1 MTDPIADLLT
11 RIRNAAAKRHE
22 KVTVPASTIKVA
34 ILDILQKRHF
44 IKTWQFID
52 ASTAPSTRKP
62 VQKDIEIGL
71 RYLQNSAPAIRNLKR
86 VSASGCRIY
95 HKADRIRPVLGGR
108 GVAIYSTSK
117 GVVSGEQ
124 ARKLNL
130 GGELLCQ
137 VW

>member
-44 IKTWQFID
+44 IKTWQFIE
-52 ASTAPSTRKP
+52 KP

-117 GVVSGEQ
+117 GVVSGEE